1 MVKKLN
7 PSFVEYFAGYLKKLL
22 NKTTGTITAKDFQEH
37 VTTAAN
43 VYLNENYGADPSAV
57 RSAIAQSTPE
67 NECTKA
73 INARIKYEIGND
85 NRITFYKNQAQINS
99 ETKAETL
106 ESAKKDHPEVKVW
119 TSKTNM
125 LLPDDTGRKRQQA
138 VEFTPETA
146 VKCGNC
152 WICMTDVMS
161 YSGNSN
167 NWYDNDDRQ
176 VAPDTPDAKQ
186 IVGTT
191 PCGDCEHVS
200 AIMASYIAGMLTSAG
215 FAKVYW
221 ASYYVACVECNRRK
235 SNYIGVKLD
244 ATNGWQV
251 DNNGVNAIVDAIF
264 PINHVEPHASEY
276 NPIRNALSD
285 KYNRMTPGEK
295 TLFREEVSGYIVDG
309 TRTWCDAANE
319 NMKKDTST
327 TKRINMSF
335 NVSKI
340 IVAITGHLNVITG
353 PLQKRAKKAVKAG
366 RTPVK
371 PKLNK
376 PYPTNK
382 RPRVGGG
389 NESQGGTESAKS
401 KNDDNSFNTVVNT
414 LNLQWYNL
422 IGEAEV
428 DAEYDDED
436 DEEDDNETD
445 DEFEARIIK
454 YMDVIV
460 EYIGNTYSR
469 LLFKQ
474 YESDPTIFEELMVNL
489 SKSMYDILND
499 STGNVLEELDDG
511 TLDMLDKRTVPSSP
525 LREEQGYVPVTDDR
539 PNDATSSGKDESKD
553 VLQDESKDV
562 LQDISKDIL
571 DSDSDSIGGSKLNRR
586 HSKNK
591 TKRIFYIKHKQ
602 TRKNYHSRK
611 TNKN

>member
-7 PSFVEYFAGYLKKLL
+7 PSFVEYFAAYLKKILS
-22 NKTTGTITAKDFQEH
+22 KPDGTITAKDFQEH

-73 INARIKYEIGND
+73 INARIKYEIGTD

-125 LLPDDTGRKRQQA
+125 LLFDKTANKKRQLQVELEPYSA
-138 VEFTPETA
+138 VY
-146 VKCGNC
+146 CGEC
-152 WICMTDVMS
+152 WICKTDVMS
-161 YSGNSN
+161 YTGISTKSHFKG
-167 NWYDNDDRQ
+167 
-176 VAPDTPDAKQ
+176 PDTLPELEY
-186 IVGTT
+186 GTT

-264 PINHVEPHASEY
+264 PINGVEPHASEY

-309 TRTWCDAANE
+309 TRTWCEAANT
-319 NMKKDTST
+319 NMNKATAT
-327 TKRINMSF
+327 TKHIKMSF

-353 PLQKRAKKAVKAG
+353 PLEKRAKKAVKAG

-389 NESQGGTESAKS
+389 NESQGGTDSVDSSDNSQKES
-401 KNDDNSFNTVVNT
+401 KNDDNSFNTVVNP

-454 YMDVIV
+454 YKDVIV

-474 YESDPTIFEELMVNL
+474 YESDPTIFGELMVNL
-489 SKSMYDILND
+489 SNSMYDILND
-499 STGNVLEELDDG
+499 STGNLLELDDG
-511 TLDMLDKRTVPSSP
+511 TLDMLYNRTVPSSP
-525 LREEQGYVPVTDDR
+525 AGRTRLFVPVTDDGQIV
-539 PNDATSSGKDESKD
+539 ATSSGK
-553 VLQDESKDV
+553 DESKDV

-571 DSDSDSIGGSKLNRR
+571 DSDSDSIGGSKLNKR

-591 TKRIFYIKHKQ
+591 TKRISYIKHKQ
-602 TRKNYHSRK
+602 TRKNQYSRK

>member
-22 NKTTGTITAKDFQEH
+22 SKTTRTITAKDFQEH

-43 VYLNENYGADPSAV
+43 VYLKENYGADPNAV

-73 INARIKYEIGND
+73 INARIKYEIGD
-85 NRITFYKNQAQINS
+85 DDRITFYKNQAQINS

-125 LLPDDTGRKRQQA
+125 LLPDPGQGWKKRQMA
-138 VEFTPETA
+138 VEFEPTTA
-146 VKCGNC
+146 VNCGEC
-152 WICMTDVMS
+152 WICKTNVMS
-161 YSGNSN
+161 YRGNSN

-264 PINHVEPHASEY
+264 PINGVEPHASEY
-276 NPIRNALSD
+276 NPIRNALTAN
-285 KYNRMTPGEK
+285 YNSMSAVERTR
-295 TLFREEVSGYIVDG
+295 FREEVSGYIVDG
-309 TRTWCDAANE
+309 TRTWCEAANT
-319 NMKKDTST
+319 NMNKATAT
-327 TKRINMSF
+327 TKHIKMSF

-353 PLQKRAKKAVKAG
+353 PLEKRAKKVVKPTATSKRKAVKAAW
-366 RTPVK
+366 TPVK
-371 PKLNK
+371 
-376 PYPTNK
+376 Y
-382 RPRVGGG
+382 RGGG
-389 NESQGGTESAKS
+389 P
-401 KNDDNSFNTVVNT
+401 
-414 LNLQWYNL
+414 
-422 IGEAEV
+422 
-428 DAEYDDED
+428 
-436 DEEDDNETD
+436 NETVD
-445 DEFEARIIK
+445 
-454 YMDVIV
+454 
-460 EYIGNTYSR
+460 GSR
-469 LLFKQ
+469 C
-474 YESDPTIFEELMVNL
+474 
-489 SKSMYDILND
+489 
-499 STGNVLEELDDG
+499 
-511 TLDMLDKRTVPSSP
+511 
-525 LREEQGYVPVTDDR
+525 
-539 PNDATSSGKDESKD
+539 
-553 VLQDESKDV
+553 
-562 LQDISKDIL
+562 
-571 DSDSDSIGGSKLNRR
+571 
-586 HSKNK
+586 
-591 TKRIFYIKHKQ
+591 
-602 TRKNYHSRK
+602 
-611 TNKN
+611 